1 MIVKIL
7 SKSST
12 FGAVQYNTQKI
23 NRGDGEL
30 MCFENFPFSK
40 DILPKPNEI
49 KDYLKAVS
57 NTNKR
62 IKNAQFHA
70 TISAKGREYSKEQL
84 TEIGREFLSKM
95 GYSKQPFIIVAH
107 KDTENNHIHLVS
119 TRVTIEG
126 KKIDHNFENIRAQ
139 KCLQEILKKSYG
151 IDEKERLANLLNYKI
166 SSPNQFRT
174 LLEVSHLQL
183 SEKDGKYKVY
193 KAGIFISDVDLS
205 LDKKRDLIR
214 TKQLQEIF
222 KSYFQTYNHTLKK
235 NERGVFSS
243 EMTDKL
249 KSSLGIDVVFH
260 VSDKTNKP
268 FGYTVI
274 DNSEKA
280 VYKGSEIFE
289 LKHFMN
295 EEQNSVINK
304 DQIRTN
310 ETNVE
315 NENINSSL
323 DQQLDEDLNNI
334 KSNDILKS
342 VLDIIN
348 SGGGGQ
354 NQNENEQENKNKK
367 RRKR

>member
-23 NRGDGEL
+23 NRGDGVL
-30 MCFENFPFSK
+30 MCYENFPFSK

-70 TISAKGREYSKEQL
+70 VISAKGKEYSNEQL
-84 TEIGREFLSKM
+84 TEIGRKFLSKM
-95 GYSKQPFIIVAH
+95 GYSKQPYIIVAH
-107 KDTENNHIHLVS
+107 NDTDNNHIHLVS
-119 TRVTIEG
+119 SRVTIDG
-126 KKIDHNFENIRAQ
+126 KKINHNFENIRAQ
-139 KCLQEILKKSYG
+139 KYLQEILKQTYG
-151 IDEKERLANLLNYKI
+151 IDEKEKLANLLNYKI

-174 LLEVSHLQL
+174 LLEVNHLQL
-183 SEKDGKYKVY
+183 SKEDGKYKVY

-205 LDKKRDLIR
+205 LDKKRNLIK
-214 TKQLQEIF
+214 TKKLQEIF

-260 VSDKTNKP
+260 VSETTNKP
-268 FGYTVI
+268 FGYTII
-274 DNSEKA
+274 DNSDRA
-280 VYKGSEIFE
+280 VYKGSDIFE
-289 LKHFMN
+289 IKHFMN
-295 EEQNSVINK
+295 E
-304 DQIRTN
+304 DQMIKTSQVYSN
-310 ETNVE
+310 ETNAE
-315 NENINSSL
+315 NLNSSL
-323 DQQLDEDLNNI
+323 KQEDPTIKNN
-334 KSNDILKS
+334 NILKS
-342 VLDIIN
+342 IFYIMN
-348 SGGGGQ
+348 SGIG
-354 NQNENEQENKNKK
+354 EAHHDKNEQENKNKK

>member
-1 MIVKIL
+1 MIIKIL

-62 IKNAQFHA
+62 VKNPQFHA
-70 TISAKGREYSKEQL
+70 TISAKGKEYSKGQL
-84 TEIGREFLSKM
+84 TAIGREYLEKM

-107 KDTENNHIHLVS
+107 NDTNNNHIHIVS
-119 TRVTIEG
+119 TRVTIKG
-126 KKIDHNFENIRAQ
+126 KKINHNFEKIRSQ
-139 KCLQEILKKSYG
+139 KILQKILNKNYG
-151 IDEKERLANLLNYKI
+151 IDENKKIANLLKYKI
-166 SSPNQFRT
+166 SSANQFRT
-174 LLEVSHLQL
+174 LLEVNNLQF
-183 SEKDGKYKVY
+183 SEKDGEYKVY
-193 KAGIFISDVDLS
+193 KAGIFISNVNLS
-205 LDKKRDLIR
+205 LDKQRNKNR
-214 TKQLQEIF
+214 TKQLREIF
-222 KSYFQTYNHTLKK
+222 KSYYQTYNHTLK
-235 NERGVFSS
+235 NNDRGVFSS

-249 KSSLGIDVVFH
+249 KSSLNIDVIFH
-260 VSDKTNKP
+260 VSEKTNKP

-274 DNSEKA
+274 DNSDKA
-280 VYKGSEIFE
+280 VYKGSEIFD
-289 LKHFMN
+289 LKNFMSEN
-295 EEQNSVINK
+295 MNLSLEQQFQE
-304 DQIRTN
+304 D
-310 ETNVE
+310 
-315 NENINSSL
+315 NITT
-323 DQQLDEDLNNI
+323 I

-354 NQNENEQENKNKK
+354 NQDENEQENTNKK